1 MKHMIFKNLSI
12 LALGIVL
19 AVGAQYAHATLG
31 SPSMPSNFSAGN
43 NTLLPINVGFT
54 SQSKGT
60 GDLGGLSVKEF
71 LVLMS
76 AQMQKSVFFEGVVR
90 GHQVTPGATS
100 TVRFGLTQFD
110 VDAVI
115 TGGVATRLQMQSTGP
130 DSNLVH
136 SGPELRKVCAEAGT
150 GILILCAQ

>member
-1 MKHMIFKNLSI
+1 MKQILFKKLHI
-12 LALGIVL
+12 VALGIVL
-19 AVGAQYAHATLG
+19 AATAQYAYATVG

-76 AQMQKSVFFEGVVR
+76 AQMQKNVFFEGVVH
-90 GHQVTPGATS
+90 GQQITPGAES
-100 TVRFGLTQFD
+100 TVRFGLANTFD

-115 TGGVATRLQMQSTGP
+115 TGGFATKLQMQSTGP

-136 SGPELRKVCAEAGT
+136 SGPGLRNVCAEAGT
-150 GILILCAQ
+150 GILILCP